1 MKSLQWT
8 FLAAVLLSVGASA
21 PAQMHGGG
29 GPGGGGPG
37 GGSGGGMGGPRG
49 GGMSPFNVPSGMD
62 RQNGRGMPPIP
73 GSGPMSSTM
82 RGGLQLGPPGR
93 FWNDKSFAQTL
104 GLRKDQQKKMDAIFG
119 ANKTAI
125 VETFKTYQKE
135 EKRLEAATKE
145 KHPDE
150 SKVFAGID
158 AVVQARGNLE
168 KAHAHMLLL
177 IRGEMDDD
185 QIARMEKFREG
196 PPDESAQ

>member
-1 MKSLQWT
+1 MKALQRT
-8 FLAAVLLSVGASA
+8 FLTAVLLSVGASA
-21 PAQMHGGG
+21 PAQMRGGG

-37 GGSGGGMGGPRG
+37 GGMGGPRG
-49 GGMSPFNVPSGMD
+49 GGISPFNVPGGMD
-62 RQNGRGMPPIP
+62 RQNGRGMPSMP
-73 GSGPMSSTM
+73 GPAAQTSSTM

-93 FWNDKSFAQTL
+93 FWNDRSFAQTL

-125 VETFKTYQKE
+125 VESFKAFQQE

-150 SKVFAGID
+150 SKIFAGID
-158 AVVQARGNLE
+158 AVAQARGNLE

-177 IRGEMDDD
+177 IRDEMDPD

-196 PPDESAQ
+196 LASEEAPQ

>member
-1 MKSLQWT
+1 MKALQRT
-8 FLAAVLLSVGASA
+8 FLTAVLLSVGASA
-21 PAQMHGGG
+21 PAQ
-29 GPGGGGPG
+29 
-37 GGSGGGMGGPRG
+37 
-49 GGMSPFNVPSGMD
+49 
-62 RQNGRGMPPIP
+62 
-73 GSGPMSSTM
+73 M

-93 FWNDKSFAQTL
+93 FWNDRSFAQTL

-125 VETFKTYQKE
+125 VESFKAFQQE

-150 SKVFAGID
+150 SKIFAGID
-158 AVVQARGNLE
+158 AVAQARGNLE

-177 IRGEMDDD
+177 IRDEMDPD

-196 PPDESAQ
+196 LASEEAPQ